1 MGKSISVRV
10 SRTKLIAS
18 LQSAIAKLNEEKD
31 MYASNQKLRQK
42 WETRFKRIPLATWAR
57 LSYKSELE
65 IDDTPWREGDDAIR
79 VTVSYYIKKN
89 VAVDRVA
96 YVGEANKCYFNDS
109 KIDEIAQ
116 AIRLLELSDDD
127 TVNTATYRSVTQYL

>member
-1 MGKSISVRV
+1 MSKSISVRV

-42 WETRFKRIPLATWAR
+42 WEARFKRIPIATWAR

-89 VAVDRVA
+89 VAVDRVG
-96 YVGEANKCYFNDS
+96 YVGEANKYYFNDG
-109 KIDEIAQ
+109 KINEIAQ
-116 AIRLLELSDDD
+116 AIRLLELSDED